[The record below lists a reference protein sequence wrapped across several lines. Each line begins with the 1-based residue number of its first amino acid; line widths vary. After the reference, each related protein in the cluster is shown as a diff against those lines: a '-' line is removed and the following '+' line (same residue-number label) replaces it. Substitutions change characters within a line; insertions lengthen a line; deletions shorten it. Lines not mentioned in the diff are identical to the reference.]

1 MTRSV
6 CTLMIAPIFCSTQ
19 IRSMISGSTAALRSS
34 VTPSAQHG
42 GQQHLL
48 GRADARVGQLELG
61 AVQPV
66 GRGDVQAL
74 GGLVDDRAELAQ
86 RLRGGSRSAGR
97 RCGSRPGPG

>member
-34 VTPSAQHG
+34 VTPSARHG
-42 GQQHLL
+42 GEQHLL

-66 GRGDVQAL
+66 
-74 GGLVDDRAELAQ
+74 RA
-86 RLRGGSRSAGR
+86 R
-97 RCGSRPGPG
+97 